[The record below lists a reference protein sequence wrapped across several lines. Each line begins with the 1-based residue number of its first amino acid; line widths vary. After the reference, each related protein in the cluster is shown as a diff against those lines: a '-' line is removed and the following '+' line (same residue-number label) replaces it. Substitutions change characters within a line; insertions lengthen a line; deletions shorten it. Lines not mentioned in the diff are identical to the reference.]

1 MLQLTRFTRNFHTSV
16 HRVAA
21 RNHYEVLG
29 VSRDASHKEI
39 KAAFVSLSK
48 QLHPDVKKPSHKSE
62 ISFVDVNEAYSVLSN
77 SVSRREYDLRTYPYN
92 SRPSNPYYTHSHH
105 MHQGPGATHWQHVY
119 PHHGQDHQFY
129 DFSRTEYKQ
138 KSSPRFSNGTVF
150 GFISGVLLAASL
162 IQFFRFRAFQNNL
175 LKASMEESKQRHV
188 SYGGGVKERM
198 RRIHKLRNELQQRE
212 RLNSS
217 QRNS

>member
-1 MLQLTRFTRNFHTSV
+1 MSLLTRFTKNFHTCV
-16 HRVAA
+16 HRATA

-62 ISFVDVNEAYSVLSN
+62 ISFVDVNEAYSVLNN

-92 SRPSNPYYTHSHH
+92 SRPSYPYNTHTHH
-105 MHQGPGATHWQHVY
+105 HGPGATHWQHVH
-119 PHHGQDHQFY
+119 PHHSQGSQFY
-129 DFSRTEYKQ
+129 NFSHTEYKQ
-138 KSSPRFSNGTVF
+138 NSSPRFSNGTVF
-150 GFISGVLLAASL
+150 GFISGILLAASL
-162 IQFFRFRAFQNNL
+162 IQFLRFRAFQNNL
-175 LKASMEESKQRHV
+175 LKASMEESKQRHM

-198 RRIHKLRNELQQRE
+198 RRIHKLRNELQQHE

-217 QRNS
+217 QRNL